1 MKKIQKKTGIKGKN
15 LYMPTRA
22 ALTGMVHG
30 PEFDKVLLLL
40 GKEEIIKRLEKYI

>member
-1 MKKIQKKTGIKGKN
+1 
-15 LYMPTRA
+15 MPTRA